1 MPKKPDQAYA
11 ARLDIDYPDRF
22 NRLTTFFRPI
32 LVIPIAIIL
41 SLLST
46 SLSLATVRK
55 SRSRLSSNS
64 SASGATAEPREA
76 AGTVSPPRAR
86 ARRPRRAGLP
96 AQQNVGS
103 GSRFGYVPL
112 RRETRAPR
120 F

>member
-1 MPKKPDQAYA
+1 
-11 ARLDIDYPDRF
+11 
-22 NRLTTFFRPI
+22 
-32 LVIPIAIIL
+32 
-41 SLLST
+41 
-46 SLSLATVRK
+46 VRK